1 MKLFHL
7 KKLEFNK
14 EELNNKI
21 NYFLK
26 NIENKINN
34 INNLNKM
41 KNDIELFINK
51 FNL

>member
-7 KKLEFNK
+7 KKLDFNK
-14 EELNNKI
+14 EELNNKKE
-21 NYFLK
+21 YFLK
-26 NIENKINN
+26 NIENN

-51 FNL
+51 FKNI

>member
-7 KKLEFNK
+7 KKLDFNK
-14 EELNNKI
+14 EELNNKKV
-21 NYFLK
+21 YFLK
-26 NIENKINN
+26 NIENN

>member
-7 KKLEFNK
+7 KKLDFNK
-14 EELNNKI
+14 EELNNKKES
-21 NYFLK
+21 FLK
-26 NIENKINN
+26 NIENN

-51 FNL
+51 FKNI

>member
-7 KKLEFNK
+7 KKLDFNK
-14 EELNNKI
+14 EELNNKKE
-21 NYFLK
+21 YFLK
-26 NIENKINN
+26 NIENN

>member
-7 KKLEFNK
+7 KKLDFNK

-21 NYFLK
+21 EYFLK
-26 NIENKINN
+26 NIENN

-51 FNL
+51 FKNI

>member
-7 KKLEFNK
+7 KKLDFNK
-14 EELNNKI
+14 EELNNKRE
-21 NYFLK
+21 YFLK
-26 NIENKINN
+26 NIENN

>member
-7 KKLEFNK
+7 KKLDFNK

-21 NYFLK
+21 EYFLK
-26 NIENKINN
+26 NIENK

>member
-7 KKLEFNK
+7 KKLNFNK

-21 NYFLK
+21 EYFLK
-26 NIENKINN
+26 NIENN

-51 FNL
+51 FKNI